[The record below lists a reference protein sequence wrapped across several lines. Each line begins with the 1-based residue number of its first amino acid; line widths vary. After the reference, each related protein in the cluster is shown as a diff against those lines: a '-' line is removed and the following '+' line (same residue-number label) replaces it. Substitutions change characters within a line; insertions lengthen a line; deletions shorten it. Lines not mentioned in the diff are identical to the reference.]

1 MNIKSILK
9 SLKRTFRY
17 VNLVQFSDEYG
28 ARYGVRHGMFGMYT
42 YTDFKSS
49 RNVPYTWGAGSKYFI
64 SGDCHT
70 TRERAEAEYLRL
82 TSSKKT
88 KLSIKAIDPRMD

>member
-1 MNIKSILK
+1 MNINPILK

-42 YTDFKSS
+42 YTDFLSYRSK
-49 RNVPYTWGAGSKYFI
+49 PYTWASDSKYFI
-64 SGDCHT
+64 QGDCYT
-70 TRERAEAEYLRL
+70 TREKAEAEFFRL
-82 TSSKKT
+82 TRKTKKT
-88 KLSIKAIDPRMD
+88 TMQTIDPRMD